1 MVLPLTRM
9 LLRLFQYYFELIF
22 SILALHE
29 DTLQD
34 KKLRRPKKT
43 KQNKKTITITSVKLL
58 NRVLCYNMPLLEIC
72 ENLEKFSLLHEQ
84 NKLKVFTLDTSFSC
98 IHL

>member
-43 KQNKKTITITSVKLL
+43 KQNKKNYNLNFGEVIKSRTLL
-58 NRVLCYNMPLLEIC
+58 
-72 ENLEKFSLLHEQ
+72 
-84 NKLKVFTLDTSFSC
+84 
-98 IHL
+98 

>member
-1 MVLPLTRM
+1 M
-9 LLRLFQYYFELIF
+9 Q
-22 SILALHE
+22 
-29 DTLQD
+29 
-34 KKLRRPKKT
+34 T
-43 KQNKKTITITSVKLL
+43 KTITSVKLL

>member
-1 MVLPLTRM
+1 MQT
-9 LLRLFQYYFELIF
+9 
-22 SILALHE
+22 
-29 DTLQD
+29 
-34 KKLRRPKKT
+34 KT
-43 KQNKKTITITSVKLL
+43 TTSVKLL

-72 ENLEKFSLLHEQ
+72 EKFSLLHEQ